1 MWPNKKVPEANSNV
15 NVPPEWRVL
24 LDIDV
29 NNLGYLEVEGDLL
42 FDDRREFS
50 KLSAEK
56 IWVKRGDSLI
66 Y

>member
-1 MWPNKKVPEANSNV
+1 MWPNKRVPEANANV

-42 FDDRREFS
+42 FDDRRVLS

-56 IWVKRGDSLI
+56 IWVKRG
-66 Y
+66 